1 MNLFTAFL
9 LPKYENEIGW
19 LKNLFERV
27 VCYVDRVWIE
37 KKGSYMKEYG
47 DEKYV
52 WVFKRWELRD
62 ISLC

>member
-1 MNLFTAFL
+1 
-9 LPKYENEIGW
+9 
-19 LKNLFERV
+19 LFERV

-52 WVFKRWELRD
+52 
-62 ISLC
+62 